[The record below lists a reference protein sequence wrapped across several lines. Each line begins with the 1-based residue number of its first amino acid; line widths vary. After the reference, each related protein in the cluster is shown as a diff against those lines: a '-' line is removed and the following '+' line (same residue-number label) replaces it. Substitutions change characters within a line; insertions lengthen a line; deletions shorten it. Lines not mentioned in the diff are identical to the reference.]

1 MHGEGGTR
9 LTYVKLTIG
18 VKSYAGTGKSNLS
31 NSLLWRA
38 PGPNA
43 RKRNCS
49 KVGDVSGF
57 SIWEINH
64 HDIQFNGVLVRLS
77 THEMLVNIYEFNI
90 A

>member
-18 VKSYAGTGKSNLS
+18 VKSYTGTGKSNLS

-43 RKRNCS
+43 RKRNRS
-49 KVGDVSGF
+49 KVGDVRGF
-57 SIWEINH
+57 SMWEIKYD
-64 HDIQFNGVLVRLS
+64 DIQFNGVLVRLS
-77 THEMLVNIYEFNI
+77 TH
-90 A
+90 